1 MASLGNAS
9 ALTPGATEN
18 RIWEKSS
25 APLETRLAEP
35 LQTLG
40 GHQENEVAGYDY
52 ASASLLAAETTTI
65 DAASVRF
72 SQSSISRNFSTG
84 GTIDDLAAGLRNGSI
99 NPADIPPIRLVE
111 QDGNLFSLDNRRLW
125 SFQQAEVPVPYRMAT
140 PQEAAG
146 EAWKFTTQNGGTSI
160 RVRGQ

>member
-52 ASASLLAAETTTI
+52 ASASLLAAEETAGVVGE
-65 DAASVRF
+65 AA
-72 SQSSISRNFSTG
+72 QTG
-84 GTIDDLAAGLRNGSI
+84 GGAPNFIVSEGGT
-99 NPADIPPIRLVE
+99 VY
-111 QDGNLFSLDNRRLW
+111 
-125 SFQQAEVPVPYRMAT
+125 PVPEGAT
-140 PQEAAG
+140 GPFPVTSGKGFQYIG
-146 EAWKFTTQNGGTSI
+146 GSGGNGLSFFDTGN
-160 RVRGQ
+160 G